1 MSHAGTI
8 GQPSAGDSPA
18 ARQEFERELLAF
30 RGAATAFA
38 RDTIKDA
45 NVRREYQA
53 AAQAAI
59 DELRWAVEN
68 RRMTAEEGA
77 RQAAAQ
83 RNSVLAAIR
92 DRTSPFWRSI
102 AELLKKEGPTFEALI
117 ERYAKRLYDLPP
129 DKLSPAQREE
139 VMRRI
144 LDRASVS
151 NPRVNM
157 WMSRFGR
164 AGRGFVALSIGIS
177 IYNIATSENPGRQTA
192 REATGIGAG
201 FVGTLAGGAAGSLV
215 CGPGAPVCMGIFVI
229 VGGAAFAL
237 GVDWAVWGG

>member
-1 MSHAGTI
+1 MSHSTTI
-8 GQPSAGDSPA
+8 GQPSSGDTA
-18 ARQEFERELLAF
+18 ADRQNFERELLAF
-30 RGAATAFA
+30 RAAATAFA

-53 AAQAAI
+53 SAQAAI

-68 RRMTAEEGA
+68 RRMSAGEGA
-77 RQAAAQ
+77 RLAAAQ
-83 RNSVLAAIR
+83 RNTVLEVIR

-102 AELLKKEGPTFEALI
+102 AEMLKKEGPSFDALI
-117 ERYAKRLYDLPP
+117 ERYAKRMFDLPA
-129 DKLSPAQREE
+129 DKLSATQREA

-144 LDRASVS
+144 LERASVS
-151 NPRVNM
+151 NPRVNT

-177 IYNIATSENPGRQTA
+177 IYNIATAEDPARQTA

-215 CGPGAPVCMGIFVI
+215 CGPGAPVCMGIFII
-229 VGGAAFAL
+229 VGGTAFAL